1 MSRLKKRKLGAAAL
15 IVLSLQL
22 ALAGCSQGSS
32 QNSVVKK
39 NGGTQTTQL
48 IPGANS
54 KDYQS
59 LRPVSNDQ
67 MRGYINYG
75 VNNRVDV
82 DQLELGLMNMSKSVF
97 SPDQYVFQ
105 SGQYLTENDI
115 NGMLYRQGQE
125 KNKTSGSLPGLNP
138 PLGTGK
144 TAVQRAQ
151 SSPKYLNYVLEQDYL
166 KKSSNGKYVLAGVS
180 IAVSLNSVYSDQI
193 MDQNQNINS
202 IQEQLNSATV
212 KAWGRSVAPKILQR
226 VRSVKGLSK
235 VPVFLTLY
243 MTAAPDSLIPGDYF
257 AKTTVSAGS
266 TTIDKWT
273 TVNDQHVLFPS
284 TAASSQYKADL
295 AKFNTFKSDVQK
307 YYPDFVGVVGKGF
320 YENQTLT
327 DLTIDINLR
336 FMDETEIIGF
346 TNYVASIVNNGFGFG
361 REVPIH
367 ISITSNDVQE
377 ALVDRTSSMD
387 TAYVHIFQH

>member
-266 TTIDKWT
+266 ATIDKWT